1 MGNGFDALS
10 RREFADVRAGALFV
24 LRFVDAILM
33 LAAGGNL
40 WEVRDAYDLAVRRH
54 LLHHLRH
61 ALGLRTRHTGVNLV
75 EDDGRQTLVARQYG
89 FQRQHETGYFTARSN
104 EAYVLLGHVLVGRKE
119 QRHVVGTRGVGLLA
133 RRELQ
138 RHTGMRHAQ
147 GLEQCHKV
155 GR

>member
-1 MGNGFDALS
+1 MQMTWQG
-10 RREFADVRAGALFV
+10 ADICCITCAMRSAC
-24 LRFVDAILM
+24 
-33 LAAGGNL
+33 
-40 WEVRDAYDLAVRRH
+40 EP
-54 LLHHLRH
+54 
-61 ALGLRTRHTGVNLV
+61 GVNFV
-75 EDDGRQTLVARQYG
+75 EDDGGQTFVARQYG